1 MTRVRYSAFRTPH
14 PATPAM
20 DDFQLRPAEDL
31 GLKVWE
37 RLSSVR
43 RESGPFLTAVHTGW
57 ALLARTY
64 FSLWHRL
71 RVVGKEHL
79 PTQFPFV
86 LCSNHSSHLDALA
99 LVAPLRMGLRA
110 NTFALAAGD
119 TFFESAL
126 ITAFAAGF
134 INALPI
140 WRKKR
145 TPQALKELR
154 EKLVNTPCGYVVFPE
169 GGRTR
174 DGNLTPFKGGVG
186 MVVAGT
192 SVPVVPCHIS
202 GTFDAM
208 PAGVRFPR
216 PRRITIRVGPAATF
230 DDVKNDKHGWNRVM
244 TVVEERVKA
253 LAADAAG
260 R

>member
-1 MTRVRYSAFRTPH
+1 
-14 PATPAM
+14 M
-20 DDFQLRPAEDL
+20 DDFQLRPADDL
-31 GLKVWE
+31 GLRPWE

-43 RESGPFLTAVHTGW
+43 RESGPVLSAVHVGW

-64 FSLWHRL
+64 FALWHRL
-71 RVVGKEHL
+71 RVVGAENL
-79 PTQFPFV
+79 PTEFPFV

-99 LVAPLRMGLRA
+99 LVAPLRFDLRA
-110 NTFALAAGD
+110 KTFALAAGD
-119 TFFESAL
+119 VFFDSAFT
-126 ITAFAAGF
+126 TAFAAGF
-134 INALPI
+134 INALPL

-154 EKLVNTPCGYVVFPE
+154 EKLVNTPCGFVVFPE
-169 GGRTR
+169 GGRSR
-174 DGNLTPFKGGVG
+174 DGKMAPFKGGVG

-192 SVPVVPCHIS
+192 RVPVIPCLIT

-216 PRRITIRVGPAATF
+216 PGRITIRVGPPVKF

-244 TVVEERVKA
+244 TVVEARVKA
-253 LAADAAG
+253 LAADAAKG
-260 R
+260 